1 MEQGRGRAAA
11 GRSRAPR
18 FPTVGSGAGGAASG
32 LLPFRPRSGF
42 VSKSWQS
49 HFWIEL
55 ARVLVCGADVGLDFG
70 GCEAVYFKASIK
82 GD

>member
-1 MEQGRGRAAA
+1 MRR
-11 GRSRAPR
+11 
-18 FPTVGSGAGGAASG
+18 
-32 LLPFRPRSGF
+32 L
-42 VSKSWQS
+42 
-49 HFWIEL
+49 EL